1 MFEPLQT
8 MLVALWSHDV
18 SQAFAIII
26 AACFAIASLSYLPAF
41 RRFRGFAGVAPG
53 LMTSL
58 GILGTFVGIFLGL
71 LDFDIRTVN
80 TSLPT
85 LLEGLKVAFG
95 TSILGLAAA
104 VLFRGG
110 SVLFVRDP
118 TANEDVGI
126 EDIVAGLDR
135 LDKGVSE
142 SNRLASAG
150 FDRLGKALSD
160 DNDTSIVG
168 QLQRLRSGVADVEG
182 GMRRGFEA
190 QIDEFKRFA
199 EHMSAAFSEAIIKE
213 LQAVIREFNE
223 KLSEQFGDNF
233 KQLNEAVGRL
243 VQWQDEY
250 RGQMEELKAAF
261 DNAVAGI
268 QASREALGG
277 IEAAA
282 ANIPAH
288 LDAMEQS
295 NRALND
301 QIETVTKSLGGF
313 AEMREKAVAAFPEIQ
328 RNIDNMTDNLRE
340 SVEEQTQ
347 AVSAIAR
354 RCEEIVSSQ
363 AESAEAFALHVD
375 GAAAAMQTA
384 VENVTEASANAIA
397 EHRQAQ
403 NEMLTGL
410 QSSFNETIQGATTAF
425 AQNLTGA
432 TVAMQTAVENVTE
445 ASVNAIA
452 EHRQAQDE
460 MLNGLQSSFNETI
473 QGATTA
479 FAQNVKG
486 ATVAMQTAVE
496 NVTEASANAIAEHRQ
511 AQNEMLTGLQSS
523 FNETIQGA
531 TTRMNEAIGQLD
543 QAIQDEIGAVVQTM
557 AQNLS
562 GMAQRFVDDYQ
573 PLLDATKDVVELGRR
588 ATRDEH
594 RPGR

>member
-1 MFEPLQT
+1 
-8 MLVALWSHDV
+8 MLDALWSHDV
-18 SQAFAIII
+18 SRTFAIVI
-26 AACFAIASLSYLPAF
+26 AACFAVASLSFLPAF
-41 RRFRGFAGVAPG
+41 RRFRGFAAIAPG

-71 LDFDIRTVN
+71 LDFDIGTPDQ
-80 TSLPT
+80 SLPT

-110 SVLFVRDP
+110 SVLFARDA
-118 TANEDVGI
+118 TAKEDAGI

-135 LDKGVSE
+135 LDKGVGE

-150 FDRLGKALSD
+150 FERLGKALSD

-168 QLQRLRSGVADVEG
+168 QLQRLRSAAADVES

-190 QIDEFKRFA
+190 QVDEFKKFA

-243 VQWQDEY
+243 VEWQDEY
-250 RGQMEELKAAF
+250 RRQMEELKAAL
-261 DNAVAGI
+261 DSAVAGI

-301 QIETVTKSLGGF
+301 QIETITESLGGF

-340 SVEEQTQ
+340 SVKEQTQ

-363 AESAEAFALHVD
+363 AESADAFAQNVK

-403 NEMLTGL
+403 DEMLNGLQSSFNETIQGATTAFAQNLL

-445 ASVNAIA
+445 ASANAIA

-460 MLNGLQSSFNETI
+460 MLN
-473 QGATTA
+473 
-479 FAQNVKG
+479 
-486 ATVAMQTAVE
+486 
-496 NVTEASANAIAEHRQ
+496 
-511 AQNEMLTGLQSS
+511 GLQSS

-543 QAIQDEIGAVVQTM
+543 QAIQDEIGTIVQTM

-594 RPGR
+594 RLGR